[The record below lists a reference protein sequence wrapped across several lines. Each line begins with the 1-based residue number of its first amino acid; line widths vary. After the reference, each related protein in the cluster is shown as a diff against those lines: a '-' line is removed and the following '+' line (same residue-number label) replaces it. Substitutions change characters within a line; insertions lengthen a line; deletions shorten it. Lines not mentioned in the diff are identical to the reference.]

1 MESYADTIEPGPN
14 GRKTMIGENTLF
26 PVGLFSDDEDVK
38 DVVQIHGTIK
48 SMALAERKNMEE
60 KTSLNTLPSPAG
72 DAYKQ
77 MKAEAQLPDMTA
89 AAYEPVRQETGLL
102 NNSSIS

>member
-1 MESYADTIEPGPN
+1 
-14 GRKTMIGENTLF
+14 
-26 PVGLFSDDEDVK
+26 
-38 DVVQIHGTIK
+38 
-48 SMALAERKNMEE
+48 MEE

-102 NNSSIS
+102 NNSGIS